1 MDTNSS
7 QFLETFN
14 FNARKIIKKAY
25 DTVVSFLPKDAS
37 SPWPKEV
44 RKCSIGWCGTQTLVA
59 FDGTMGASA
68 AFGGVVEPFLKDHH
82 KWLAG
87 MSEAQRD
94 VYTAITDKN
103 WLKERI
109 NLSVKTIKN
118 RLSSHALSIYYR
130 FTFNEE
136 TYIVLTQDILRMCRI
151 ASSFRNEEVI
161 LTKISEMQDINGW
174 YNILT
179 FSVGVGV
186 YVHIL
191 SAHRRS

>member
-1 MDTNSS
+1 
-7 QFLETFN
+7 
-14 FNARKIIKKAY
+14 
-25 DTVVSFLPKDAS
+25 
-37 SPWPKEV
+37 
-44 RKCSIGWCGTQTLVA
+44 
-59 FDGTMGASA
+59 
-68 AFGGVVEPFLKDHH
+68 
-82 KWLAG
+82 
-87 MSEAQRD
+87 MSKAQRD
-94 VYTAITDKN
+94 VYIAITDKN

-161 LTKISEMQDINGW
+161 LAKISEMQDINGW
-174 YNILT
+174 YNLLT
-179 FSVGVGV
+179 FSVGEGV